1 MSKNVKKFSDNTTVP
16 KDPMSCILVPTPLV
30 MVVLIH
36 TYTIY
41 TYIAKRK
48 TKVNYFITACIQFF
62 SLMKIP
68 PYSEKN
74 CQYGPAHKLI
84 LTIARG
90 QMNYLYVDE
99 NSHQFNFHMP
109 HKKKDDFFSIS
120 KTCCKHTQTHT
131 HTHTQYHTCK

>member
-1 MSKNVKKFSDNTTVP
+1 
-16 KDPMSCILVPTPLV
+16 
-30 MVVLIH
+30 
-36 TYTIY
+36 
-41 TYIAKRK
+41 
-48 TKVNYFITACIQFF
+48 
-62 SLMKIP
+62 MKIP
-68 PYSEKN
+68 SYSEKN

-120 KTCCKHTQTHT
+120 KNMLQTHT
-131 HTHTQYHTCK
+131 NTHTVLHLQTNNVMIVVLVKF

>member
-1 MSKNVKKFSDNTTVP
+1 
-16 KDPMSCILVPTPLV
+16 

-62 SLMKIP
+62 LLMKIP

-131 HTHTQYHTCK
+131 LSITLANKQCNDCGLSQILMLIKNKIF